1 MRRLFTALLLC
12 LCLTMSVWAQK
23 VITGKV
29 TDPQGNPVP
38 NVSVTI
44 KGTKTGTITKEDG
57 TYSITLPSNSS
68 VIVISSVG
76 YASQEISAGDRSNV
90 SVTIVPAAGSMEEV
104 VVVAYGTQKRESITG
119 SVAKIGAEQLE
130 TRLTTNITQALA
142 GAAPG
147 ISTTSGNGQ
156 PGSSAAIR
164 IRGFGSVNAS
174 SSPLYVVDGFPYEGY
189 IGDLNTNDI
198 ESITLLKDASST
210 ALYGARAA
218 NGVVVITT
226 KRGKT
231 GAPKV
236 NLMVNTG
243 FSQRGIPE
251 YDRVGAYD
259 YYPLIWQGIKNSLM
273 YPASGTGLSEA
284 AASLQATNTV
294 TSQLIYNPFGVPDN
308 EVVGVDGKLNPNAR
322 LQYND
327 FDWYAPMEQNG
338 FRKEAAFNISSKLNK
353 TDYFFSLNY
362 LKDDGFIIKSD
373 YERVTARMALN
384 TQIKDWLRAG
394 VNMSGVFVGSR
405 QSSGDGSN
413 TFINPFVFARGMG
426 PIYPVH
432 AWTKTGEPILDAFG
446 NQWFDYGI
454 HPGAVNRPSGAS
466 PGRHIYY
473 ETMLNNSLDRRNSL
487 IGRTFMEAKFLK
499 YFTFTTN
506 LGVDLNNVRTY
517 RFQNKVVGDGV
528 TGGGTASRTANE
540 YRTISLNQLLNYSQR
555 FGGVHSV
562 SVLAGH
568 ETQRV
573 DEDYFNGSR
582 RGMNLDGNEEL
593 ANFVTLAG
601 VNGQR
606 DFLRR
611 EAYLSR
617 VNYSYDNKYYLDLSY
632 RRDASSR
639 FSPQSRWG
647 NFYSVG
653 ASWSIMREKF
663 MASASNWL
671 SDLKIRAAYGT
682 VGNDGLDSYYEY
694 QALYSLGWNNAAE
707 PGALFSTLSNPNLTW
722 EVNKTASLGID
733 FGFFKNRITGSVE
746 LFSRGSSELLFDVP
760 LGPSSIVTSQV
771 ANIGAMNNKGIEL
784 QLGVDV
790 VRAKDF
796 NWKVDLNFTTL
807 KNKITKLPD
816 GNPITNGTKRLAE
829 GQDIYAFYL
838 RQWYG
843 VDAEDG
849 AGLWYAAPGTTTSI
863 RISGKGD
870 SLTTDPNNARFG
882 YSGSAIPKFFGAI
895 TNTVSYKGFTL
906 SFLLNYQIGGK
917 FYDGNY
923 AGLMAISYGGSMHTD
938 AMRAWKKPGDVTD
951 VPRLDISRTS
961 IFNTQSNRWL
971 IDASYLNMRN
981 ITLAY
986 SLPREV
992 VSKLHLDQAKIYV
1005 GGENLF
1011 ILTKRKGMNPA
1022 ESFTGTNSPVYV
1034 PNRLFNAGINVTF

>member
-130 TRLTTNITQALA
+130 TRLTTNISQALA

-156 PGSSAAIR
+156 PGSDAAIR
-164 IRGFGSVNAS
+164 IRGFGSINANS
-174 SSPLYVVDGFPYEGY
+174 APLYVVDGFPYEGY
-189 IGDLNTNDI
+189 VGDINTNDI
-198 ESITLLKDASST
+198 ESISLLKDASST

-218 NGVVVITT
+218 NGVIMITT
-226 KRGKT
+226 KKGKA
-231 GAPKV
+231 GATKV

-273 YPASGTGLSEA
+273 YPTSGTGMSEA
-284 AASLQATNTV
+284 AASLQASNTV

-308 EVVGVDGKLNPNAR
+308 DVVGVNGALNPNAR

-327 FDWYAPMEQNG
+327 FDWYGPMEQNG
-338 FRKEAAFNISSKLNK
+338 FRKEAAFTISSKVNK
-353 TDYFFSLNY
+353 TDYYFSMNY
-362 LKDDGFIIKSD
+362 LKDNGFLIKSD
-373 YERVTARMALN
+373 YERVTARVALN
-384 TQIKDWLRAG
+384 SQIKDWLKAG
-394 VNMSGVFVGSR
+394 VNMSGIFVNSR
-405 QSSGDGSN
+405 QAAGDGSN
-413 TFINPFVFARGMG
+413 TFVNPFVFARGIG

-432 AWTKTGEPILDAFG
+432 AWTNTGQPILDEFG
-446 NQWFDYGI
+446 NQYYDYGM
-454 HPGAVNRPSGAS
+454 HPGAVNRPGGAS
-466 PGRHIYY
+466 PGRHIIY
-473 ETMLNNSLDRRNSL
+473 ETILNNSLNKRNSFV
-487 IGRTFMEAKFLK
+487 GRTYLEAKFLK

-506 LGVDLNNVRTY
+506 LGIDLNNPRTY
-517 RFQNKVVGDGV
+517 RFQNKIVGDGV
-528 TGGGTASRTANE
+528 TAGGTASRSANE
-540 YRTISLNQLLNYSQR
+540 YRTLSLNQLLNYSQR
-555 FGGVHSV
+555 FGAHSV

-573 DEDYFNGSR
+573 DEDYFSGSR

-593 ANFVTLAG
+593 INFVTIG
-601 VNGQR
+601 GITGQR
-606 DFLRR
+606 DFMRR

-617 VNYSYDNKYYLDLSY
+617 INYSYDNRYYLDLSY
-632 RRDASSR
+632 RRDASAR
-639 FSPQSRWG
+639 FSPMTRWG
-647 NFYSVG
+647 NYFSAG
-653 ASWSIMREKF
+653 ASWSIMREDF
-663 MASASNWL
+663 MKSASSWL

-682 VGNDGLDSYYEY
+682 VGNDNIGSYYRY
-694 QALYSLGWNNAAE
+694 QALYDLGWNNASE
-707 PGALFSTLSNPNLTW
+707 PGALFSSFATPELTW
-722 EVNKTASLGID
+722 EVSKTATLGID
-733 FGFFKNRITGSVE
+733 FGFLKNRITGSVE
-746 LFSRGSSELLFDVP
+746 LFTRGSSALLFEVP
-760 LGPSSIVTSQV
+760 LGLSTIVTTKW
-771 ANIGAMNNKGIEL
+771 ANIGAMRNKGIEL

-790 VRAKDF
+790 IRAKDF
-796 NWKVDLNFTTL
+796 NWKVDINATAL
-807 KNKITKLPD
+807 KNKITKLPNGD
-816 GNPITNGTKRLAE
+816 PITNGTKRLQE
-829 GQDIYAFYL
+829 GSDLYAFYL

-843 VDAEDG
+843 VDSQDG
-849 AGLWYAAPGTTTSI
+849 AGLWYAAPGTTSDI
-863 RISGKGD
+863 RIGGKGD
-870 SLTTDPNNARFG
+870 SLTTNPNFARYD
-882 YSGSAIPKFFGAI
+882 YSGSAIPKVFGAI
-895 TNTVSYKGFTL
+895 TSTFSFKGFTL

-923 AGLMAISYGGSMHTD
+923 AGLMGISYGGSMHTD
-938 AMRAWKKPGDVTD
+938 ALKAWKKPGDVTD
-951 VPRLDISRTS
+951 VPRLDINRTS

-981 ITLAY
+981 ITFAY
-986 SLPREV
+986 SLPKEV
-992 VSKLHLDQAKIYV
+992 TSKLHLDQAKVYV

-1011 ILTKRKGMNPA
+1011 ILAKRKGMNPA
-1022 ESFTGTNSPVYV
+1022 ESFSGTNSPVYV